1 METYLYLEGLN
12 VIILLDH
19 RRLSD
24 IEQTHIVLYS
34 VSLRGF
40 LELSIWTEY

>member
-1 METYLYLEGLN
+1 METYLHLEVLN
-12 VIILLDH
+12 IIIVLNR
-19 RRLSD
+19 RRLSN

-34 VSLRGF
+34 VSLRDF

>member
-1 METYLYLEGLN
+1 METYLYLEVLN
-12 VIILLDH
+12 IIILLN
-19 RRLSD
+19 RWRLSD